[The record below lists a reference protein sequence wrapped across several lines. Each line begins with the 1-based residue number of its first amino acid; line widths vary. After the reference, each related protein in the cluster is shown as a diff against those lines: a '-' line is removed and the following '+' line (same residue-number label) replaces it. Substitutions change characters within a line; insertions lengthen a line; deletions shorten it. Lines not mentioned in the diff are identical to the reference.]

1 MSASIRLQPDLTL
14 VVDFAG
20 VIREASA
27 SNGVAGE
34 ALDVWVGR
42 PWIDTVRD
50 AERGDIARLVDHARR
65 GGIAGIGQVAQRFPS
80 GRVLPI
86 EYTTVRLGNEARIVA
101 AGKQLR
107 AVAQLQSS
115 LLDTQRALEQ
125 DYWKLRPV
133 ETRYRMLLNSAQ
145 DAVVTLQLRGLRIAE
160 LNPAAAQLLAGT
172 EADAAVL
179 QDVDLGSLLDEHDRG
194 LLIDLVQCTRDG
206 GLASATLRRLGGQ
219 AGPWLVRA
227 SLIPAAP
234 DRPMLQLQIAQA
246 ESPSESAA
254 SADAVSLADLIER
267 FPDGFVV
274 IDRSGRIANANP
286 AFVEMVQEGSASAL
300 LGQPLGQ
307 WLRRPGADMTVLLAN
322 VERFGSLR
330 LLSTTVH
337 GALNSETEVELSAVG
352 DRDEGPRRIAVLLRD
367 IGRRLSRAAGDSDA
381 LGGAVAERLGRTPL
395 RTLVEEATAAIERH
409 YVEAALRLTAGNRTA
424 AAQLLGLSRQSLHA
438 KLQRYA
444 CDPEPKS
451 TMQPDPS

>member
-1 MSASIRLQPDLTL
+1 MSASITLQPDLTL
-14 VVDFAG
+14 VVDFGG
-20 VIREASA
+20 VIRAASA
-27 SNGVAGE
+27 SNGVADE

-50 AERGDIARLVDHARR
+50 AERDDIARLLDHARR

-107 AVAQLQSS
+107 AVAQLQST

-133 ETRYRMLLNSAQ
+133 ETRYRLLLNSAQ
-145 DAVVTLQLRGLRIAE
+145 DAVVTLELRGLRIAE
-160 LNPAAAQLLAGT
+160 LNPAAARLLAGT
-172 EADAAVL
+172 EADAVVL
-179 QDVDLGSLLDEHDRG
+179 KDVDLRSLLDEHDRS
-194 LLIDLVQCTRDG
+194 LLRDLVRRARHG
-206 GLASATLRRLGGQ
+206 GLSSAMLRRIGTQ

-227 SLIPAAP
+227 SLLHAAP
-234 DRPMLQLQIAQA
+234 HHPMLQLQIAPA

-254 SADAVSLADLIER
+254 SAAAVSLADLIER

-352 DRDEGPRRIAVLLRD
+352 DRDEAPRRIAVLLRD
-367 IGRRLSRAAGDSDA
+367 IGRRLSRAAGDSGPLA
-381 LGGAVAERLGRTPL
+381 GAAAERLGKTPL
-395 RTLVEEATAAIERH
+395 RTLVEEAIVAIERH

-438 KLQRYA
+438 KLQRYEF
-444 CDPEPKS
+444 DLEPKP
-451 TMQPDPS
+451 TMHPDPS